1 MEEKKKRIL
10 DLVEQGI
17 LTSEEALVLLERL
30 NEQSPTEEATK
41 ERATFTKEKKS
52 DEPFT
57 EEKKREQPFTS
68 GSNKTFFDEVAK
80 DLAQVGSQFMGF
92 MKTAVDQVKDF
103 DVKNAAVVHETLQEE
118 RTFAAEDVERLS
130 FDLAHGDVAIT
141 SSERSDIHVTFDVDV
156 YAPMPKAEAEEHFAR
171 YVQAVVQKETLYI
184 SSQWKLA
191 NVKVTL
197 QLPKKT
203 YDRLHIGT
211 NKGDVV
217 IGDVTTRI
225 LNIDTIAGSVTV
237 DAVDFTD
244 STIETKHGKV
254 KVTNSIGRTLDV
266 DTVNGEVSVHSS
278 LEEVELESTNG
289 NIIFTATNRL
299 RKLDVDSSLGTIEV
313 YVPKTL
319 TFKGEAETKIGQ
331 LDVRLDA
338 ARYEKEEREFFQ
350 KEIKFAQDGVTDEAN
365 IDLDTNVGTV
375 LVRHTTV
382 E

>member
-1 MEEKKKRIL
+1 MQEKKKRIL

-30 NEQSPTEEATK
+30 NERSATEQPTEERT
-41 ERATFTKEKKS
+41 TFTEEEKRE
-52 DEPFT
+52 EPFT
-57 EEKKREQPFTS
+57 N

-118 RTFAAEDVERLS
+118 RTFSAEDVERLS
-130 FDLAHGDVAIT
+130 FDLAHGDVAIA

-171 YVQAVVQKETLYI
+171 YVQAVVRKETLYI

-211 NKGDVV
+211 NKGDVT

-225 LNIDTIAGSVTV
+225 LNVDTVAGGVTV

-289 NIIFTATNRL
+289 GVIFTATNRL
-299 RKLDVDSSLGTIEV
+299 RKLDIDTSLGSIEV

-331 LDVRLDA
+331 LDVRLDE

-350 KEIKFAQDGVTDEAN
+350 KELKFAQDGVTDEAN
-365 IDLDTNVGTV
+365 IDLDTNVGTI

>member
-1 MEEKKKRIL
+1 MQEKKKRIL

-30 NEQSPTEEATK
+30 NEKSGEEATK
-41 ERATFTKEKKS
+41 ER
-52 DEPFT
+52 PFT
-57 EEKKREQPFTS
+57 EEKKEEEPFTN

-103 DVKNAAVVHETLQEE
+103 DVKNAAMVHETLQEE
-118 RTFAAEDVERLS
+118 RTFPVTDVERIS
-130 FDLAHGDVAIT
+130 FDLAHGDIAIT
-141 SSERSDIHVTFDVDV
+141 SSEREDIRIAYDVDV
-156 YAPMPKAEAEEHFAR
+156 YTPMSKEEAEKHFER
-171 YVQAVVQKETLYI
+171 YVQAVVQKETLYV

-197 QLPKKT
+197 ELPKKT

-217 IGDVTTRI
+217 IDHVTTRI
-225 LNIDTIAGSVTV
+225 LNIDTVAGGVTV

-244 STIETKHGKV
+244 SAIETKHGKV

-289 NIIFTATNRL
+289 TVIFTATNRL
-299 RKLDVDSSLGTIEV
+299 RKLDIDTSLGAIEV

-319 TFKGEAETKIGQ
+319 AFKGEAETKIGQ
-331 LDVRLDA
+331 LDVRLDDI
-338 ARYEKEEREFFQ
+338 RYEKEEREFFQ
-350 KEIKFAQDGVTDEAN
+350 KEMKFIQDGVTDEAK
-365 IDLDTNVGTV
+365 IDLDTNVGTI
-375 LVRHTTV
+375 LIRHTTV